1 MLGAACSSASLSNSE
16 LLGLHPPYV
25 KIGRGWQRLHRF
37 KSRKEIIR
45 EKLKQSV
52 KKVSKIARR
61 SVNICGLGDHKASE
75 CLTKSVGLPNTTA

>member
-52 KKVSKIARR
+52 KKVSKIAR
-61 SVNICGLGDHKASE
+61 SGNICGLGDHKASE

>member
-1 MLGAACSSASLSNSE
+1 M
-16 LLGLHPPYV
+16 
-25 KIGRGWQRLHRF
+25 HRF

-45 EKLKQSV
+45 EKLMQSV